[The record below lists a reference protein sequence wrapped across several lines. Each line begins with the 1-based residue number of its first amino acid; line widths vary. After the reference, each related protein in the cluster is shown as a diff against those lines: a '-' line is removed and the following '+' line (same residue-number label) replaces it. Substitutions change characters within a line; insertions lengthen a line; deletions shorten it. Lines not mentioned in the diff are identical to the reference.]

1 MDFEGLGRCLA
12 GLGGHLERNLD
23 LFEASFASLGL
34 LSELL
39 GNMLAPKWKYDRQ
52 DDLTGAPKREV
63 PGGLRLIDPFLGPTH
78 LQGNR
83 LPLSPNLQTF
93 RPRSYIKLIT
103 SQLYL

>member
-1 MDFEGLGRCLA
+1 MDFEGLGRCLD
-12 GLGGHLERNLD
+12 GLGGYLERNLD

-63 PGGLRLIDPFLGPTH
+63 PRGVDGNRTGLGPYPVTK
-78 LQGNR
+78 QQFAS
-83 LPLSPNLQTF
+83 LS
-93 RPRSYIKLIT
+93 
-103 SQLYL
+103 